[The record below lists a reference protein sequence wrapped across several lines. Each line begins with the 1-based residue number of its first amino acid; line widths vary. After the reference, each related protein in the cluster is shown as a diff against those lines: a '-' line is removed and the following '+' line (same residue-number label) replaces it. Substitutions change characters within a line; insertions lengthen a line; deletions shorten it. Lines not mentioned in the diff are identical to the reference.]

1 MLFRHFTNPHFCDIL
16 YTEGKREIPGK
27 QNQNERGNQN
37 EKRNDETVKELH

>member
-1 MLFRHFTNPHFCDIL
+1 MRFRHFTNPYFCDIL
-16 YTEGKREIPGK
+16 YTEGKRNPGK